1 MDVRPLDKLPDAY
14 NRKVVILVN
23 LIQKPNRDAKP
34 FLDSTAWIFTQ
45 YINLTSH
52 VKSSVMMFSF
62 PPVILVF
69 KTAVVFVC
77 KEGSKQ
83 KKKMV
88 SEEPLATLFCYSIIK
103 KQRQG

>member
-1 MDVRPLDKLPDAY
+1 
-14 NRKVVILVN
+14 
-23 LIQKPNRDAKP
+23 
-34 FLDSTAWIFTQ
+34 
-45 YINLTSH
+45 
-52 VKSSVMMFSF
+52 MFSF

-88 SEEPLATLFCYSIIK
+88 RLLYKQGAFGSTLLQHCKSNVKGKAHFTGIVLWEK
-103 KQRQG
+103 